1 MQYIVELGL
10 LTGGLLVGLVLGY
23 FMKKLLIR
31 DSMSRAEKKAHAI
44 IEDAKDKQKELLL
57 ESKNKAIEIM
67 DEAKIDERERR
78 KEMQELQA
86 RLEKRETMFDSK
98 ILEFEEKQKKL
109 SEQIEKVKAAKD
121 EIGKVK
127 ADQVA
132 KLESLAQLT
141 KDEAKESLLKS
152 VEDTMQDELLVR
164 IRKLENQSSDELDKR
179 AKNMLAQVI
188 QRIASSHT
196 AETTT
201 TLVSIPNDEMK
212 GRIIGREGRN
222 IKTIENLTGVEIIV
236 DDTPDS
242 IMVSGFSPI
251 RRHLA
256 KRVLDKLIT
265 DGRIHPG
272 RIEDVV
278 AQTKKELAL
287 DIIKAG
293 EDAAY
298 EAGVVGLDPKLI
310 QILGR
315 LKYRTSYGQNQLR
328 HALEVSHIASMLG
341 HELGAN
347 VAVCKKGG
355 LMHDI
360 GKALDH
366 EVQGGHP
373 EIGYDLMKKFGV
385 QEEIAYM
392 AIAHHED
399 RPKTIEGIIVK
410 VADAISGSRPGAR
423 KDSYENYIQRL
434 EELEGVA
441 NSFAGVEKSYAI
453 QAGREIRVF
462 VTPEHIDDYNSKKLA
477 RDIANKIEAELK
489 YPGEVKVTLIREM
502 RIVEYAR

>member
-23 FMKKLLIR
+23 FMKKLLLR

-57 ESKNKAIEIM
+57 ESKNKAIQIM
-67 DEAKIDERERR
+67 DEAKVDERERR
-78 KEMQELQA
+78 KEIQDLQA

-109 SEQIEKVKAAKD
+109 SEQIEKVKTAKD
-121 EIGKVK
+121 EIGKIK
-127 ADQVA
+127 ADRVA

-141 KDEAKESLLKS
+141 KEEAKETLLKN
-152 VEDTMQDELLVR
+152 VEETMQDELLIR

-179 AKNMLAQVI
+179 AKNMLAHVI

-201 TLVSIPNDEMK
+201 TLVSIPNEEMK

-265 DGRIHPG
+265 DGRIHPA

-278 AQTKKELAL
+278 TQTKKELAL

-399 RPKTIEGIIVK
+399 NPKTIEGIIVK

-453 QAGREIRVF
+453 QAGREIRIF
-462 VTPEHIDDYNSKKLA
+462 VTPEQIDDYNAKKLA
-477 RDIANKIEAELK
+477 RDIANKIESELK
-489 YPGEVKVTLIREM
+489 YPGEVKVTLIRET
-502 RIVEYAR
+502 RVIEYAR

>member
-1 MQYIVELGL
+1 
-10 LTGGLLVGLVLGY
+10 
-23 FMKKLLIR
+23 
-31 DSMSRAEKKAHAI
+31 
-44 IEDAKDKQKELLL
+44 
-57 ESKNKAIEIM
+57 
-67 DEAKIDERERR
+67 
-78 KEMQELQA
+78 
-86 RLEKRETMFDSK
+86 
-98 ILEFEEKQKKL
+98 
-109 SEQIEKVKAAKD
+109 KD
-121 EIGKVK
+121 ESGKVK
-127 ADQVA
+127 ADQGA

-265 DGRIHPG
+265 DGRIHLG

-278 AQTKKELAL
+278 AQTKKEVSL

>member
-1 MQYIVELGL
+1 MYYIVELGL
-10 LTGGLLVGLVLGY
+10 LTGGLIVGLILGY
-23 FMKKLLIR
+23 FIKKILLK
-31 DSMSRAEKKAHAI
+31 DVLSRSEKKAHTLL
-44 IEDAKDKQKELLL
+44 EDAKDKQREYLL
-57 ESKNKAIEIM
+57 EAKNTALQIIE
-67 DEAKIDERERR
+67 DAKIEEKERR
-78 KEMQELQA
+78 REMQDMQG
-86 RLEKRETMFDSK
+86 RIEKRESMFDNK
-98 ILEFEEKQKKL
+98 ILEFESKQQKL
-109 SEQIEKVKAAKD
+109 SEHMEKLEAAK
-121 EIGKVK
+121 EEVK
-127 ADQVA
+127 KIKEQQVA
-132 KLESLAQLT
+132 KLESVAQLSQQ
-141 KDEAKESLLKS
+141 EAKDLLLHN
-152 VEDTMQDELLVR
+152 VETSMKDELLGR
-164 IRKLENQSSDELDKR
+164 IRKLENQASEDLEQR
-179 AKNMLAQVI
+179 AKNMLAQVM
-188 QRIASSHT
+188 QRVASSHT
-196 AETTT
+196 AESTTT
-201 TLVSIPNDEMK
+201 IVTIPNEEMK

-222 IKTIENLTGVEIIV
+222 IKTVENLTGVEIIV

-256 KRVLDKLIT
+256 KRVLDKLIV
-265 DGRIHPG
+265 DGRIHPA
-272 RIEDVV
+272 RIEEVV
-278 AQTKKELAL
+278 AQSKKELAM

-328 HALEVSHIASMLG
+328 HALEVSHVSSMLA

-355 LMHDI
+355 LLHDI

-373 EIGYDLMKKFGV
+373 EIGYDLMKKFGLP
-385 QEEIAYM
+385 EEVAYM

-399 RPKTIEGIIVK
+399 QPKTIEGIIVK
-410 VADAISGSRPGAR
+410 CGDAISGSRPGAR

-441 NSFAGVEKSYAI
+441 NSFEGIEKSYAI

-462 VTPEHIDDYNSKKLA
+462 VTPEKIDDYSAKKLA

-502 RIVEYAR
+502 RITEYAR